1 MTQSLA
7 AVLAA
12 HDALPRAFLAAA
24 RSTHHYDKL
33 THAQAA
39 VLAVLQGVAELFPIS
54 SIGHTV
60 IVPKLLGWNIDQS
73 AASFLAFVVALHLGT
88 AIALLIYFRKDWV
101 EIITPMAISISRGKL
116 GNSPQERIGWLVAVG
131 TIPAAI
137 LGVLLEKS
145 VRNALGDARVAA
157 AFLIVNGAILYFGE
171 RLRVRAVVALA
182 DARGGTMP
190 VSAATVPRPIE
201 ALGWTEAIVI
211 GALQALAFIPGISR
225 SGVTMVAGLATG
237 FTHEAAARFAFLL
250 ATPVILGAAV
260 LEIPNLLGPEGRP
273 LLDDAVVGC
282 ILAAISAYASVRF
295 LMRYFTSGKL
305 GPFAVYCGAAG
316 LLSLIVVVARG

>member
-1 MTQSLA
+1 MTQLLA
-7 AVLAA
+7 GALAV
-12 HDALPRAFLAAA
+12 HDALPRAFLTSARAA
-24 RSTHHYDKL
+24 HHYDKL
-33 THAQAA
+33 THVQAA
-39 VLAVLQGVAELFPIS
+39 ALAILQGVAELFPIS

-60 IVPKLLGWNIDQS
+60 IVPKLLGWNINQS

-88 AIALLIYFRKDWV
+88 AIALLVYFRQDWV
-101 EIITPMAISISRGKL
+101 EIITPMVRGISRGKL

-137 LGVLLEKS
+137 LGVLLES
-145 VRNALGDARVAA
+145 PVRAALGDARVAA

-182 DARGGTMP
+182 GARGDTA
-190 VSAATVPRPIE
+190 SISHASVPRPIE
-201 ALGWTEAIVI
+201 ALGWTEAILI

-225 SGVTMVAGLATG
+225 SGVTMVAGLAAG

-250 ATPVILGAAV
+250 ATPVILGAAI

-273 LLDDAVVGC
+273 LLGDAVVGC
-282 ILAAISAYASVRF
+282 VLAAISAYASVRF

-305 GPFAVYCGAAG
+305 GPFAVYCWVAG
-316 LLSLIVVVARG
+316 LLSLIVVIARG